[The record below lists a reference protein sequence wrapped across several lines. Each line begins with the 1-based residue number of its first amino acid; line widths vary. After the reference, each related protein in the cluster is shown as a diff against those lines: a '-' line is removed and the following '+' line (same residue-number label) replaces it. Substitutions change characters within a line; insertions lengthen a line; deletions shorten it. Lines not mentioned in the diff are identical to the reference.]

1 MEKIEGLIERARR
14 LKEKGLTTGEIS
26 DELNVSRDT
35 ALWLISRARED
46 VTPPSDIYIEWRNL
60 SSPFRLRNIAT
71 TMADMILEAVEDEP
85 EVVIGI
91 ATSGVPIAT
100 MIAEELDVDLG
111 IYYPKKLRE
120 ETGKDTTGFFS
131 GNYSTVNDKKCVA
144 IDDIVTSGNTL
155 RELARNAKK
164 KDGEVLCAAVIIDK
178 MGLTEIEGFPV
189 LSSLKI
195 MRL

>member
-35 ALWLISRARED
+35 ALWLVSRARGD

-60 SSPFRLRNIAT
+60 SSPFRLRNIAA

-85 EVVIGI
+85 EVVIGV

-120 ETGKDTTGFFS
+120 EAGNDATGFFS
-131 GNYSTVNDKKCVA
+131 GNYATVTDKKCVA

-155 RELARNAKK
+155 RELAKNVKK
-164 KDGEVLCAAVIIDK
+164 KDGDLLCAAVIIDK

>member
-1 MEKIEGLIERARR
+1 MEKIEGLIERARK

-71 TMADMILEAVEDEP
+71 TMADMILEAVDNEP

-120 ETGKDTTGFFS
+120 EAGKDATGFFS
-131 GNYSTVNDKKCVA
+131 GNYATVDNKKCVA

>member
-1 MEKIEGLIERARR
+1 MEKIEGLIERARK

-35 ALWLISRARED
+35 AVWLVSRARGD

-60 SSPFRLRNIAT
+60 SSPFRLRNMAA

-120 ETGKDTTGFFS
+120 ETGKDATGFFS
-131 GNYSTVNDKKCVA
+131 GNYAAINDKKCVA

-155 RELARNAKK
+155 RELAINAKK
-164 KDGEVLCAAVIIDK
+164 KDAEVLCAAVIIDK
-178 MGLTEIEGFPV
+178 MGLTEIEGLPV

>member
-46 VTPPSDIYIEWRNL
+46 VTPPSDIYIEWRYL

-71 TMADMILEAVEDEP
+71 TMADMIVEEVEDEP
-85 EVVIGI
+85 EVAIGI
-91 ATSGVPIAT
+91 ATSGIPIAT
-100 MIAEELDVDLG
+100 MIAEELDIDLG

-120 ETGKDTTGFFS
+120 ETGESATGFFS
-131 GNYSTVNDKKCVA
+131 NNYATVTDKKCVA

-164 KDGEVLCAAVIIDK
+164 MDGEVLCAAVIIDK
-178 MGLTEIEGFPV
+178 MGLTEVEGFPV